1 MQMRT
6 IWRKK
11 EEEQT
16 LLLLSHIGRS
26 PFMRLHLCTLAL
38 SSTMNVFLRIR
49 IDSLSRKSAILS
61 AVIFFMQKG

>member
-1 MQMRT
+1 MRT

-16 LLLLSHIGRS
+16 SLLLSYIGRS
-26 PFMRLHLCTLAL
+26 PFMSLHLCTLVL

-49 IDSLSRKSAILS
+49 IDFL
-61 AVIFFMQKG
+61 